1 MKYSKANV
9 ETLLNDGISRRGFL
23 KGLLASGAI
32 ASFPGGVLQANEDLN
47 TKIPYT
53 GEKSYQTFR
62 NACPRNCYDTC
73 SIKTYVKDGVMQFIE
88 GAKESTY
95 TNGGCC
101 VKGNSYVRRV
111 YSPDRIKYP
120 MMQVGGKGSGTWKR
134 ISWDEAMDTIAK
146 QLLKMKKEDGH
157 LLGAALTKYSGNFG
171 ITHYGV
177 EGMFNS
183 IGYTTRLAGTPCW
196 PAGIDAQNF
205 DMGNMWCNDP
215 EEMGDSKYIILWGA
229 NPASNSVHSMK
240 YIYEAKRKGAKVV
253 VIDPVFT
260 EMASKAT
267 DWIQVK
273 VGSDGLLALGMAK
286 IIIDAGLHDKKWLKK
301 NAKGFEEFATY
312 LKTVKLEDV
321 VEVTGLPL
329 DLIQNLALGFAKADP
344 ATIWTG
350 YGIQRHSNGGSI
362 VRAIDALVAVTGNI
376 GKYAGGS
383 RYGHLDT
390 WGFNYHALSQ
400 PKPEGSVGYEDATKM
415 GEFGGHGGGGN
426 SEAPKYNDRYLN
438 INQTARSIL
447 TAAPKVKLLWVACK
461 NPFAQ
466 DFDRNMLI
474 KAFQSLEMVVVA
486 DQFYNET
493 TKWADIVLPV
503 ATQFEEYDVNVSYWH
518 YWLSI
523 NEQAIKPLYEV
534 KSDIQIAAMLS
545 QKMNAMEKGSCTF
558 PQSVDT
564 KKWTAKEFNAGIYE
578 KFGIKSW
585 EELTNG
591 PVKAKKVIPYADGKF
606 QTPSGKY
613 EFYSEKAKEFGHT
626 ALPEYLEVRKPYDKF
641 RLTTPHSRYSLHSQF
656 QNLDWMEDIHPEPFV
671 YVNPADAK
679 MKRVETGDTVAVFN
693 KQGLL
698 RVKAKVTDNVPE
710 GTVMMYEQWYNN
722 SIYNVNEL
730 VDDTSSDMGSYKTGA
745 PGVALHDTY
754 VNIRKV

>member
-1 MKYSKANV
+1 MKYSK
-9 ETLLNDGISRRGFL
+9 TDFDTMLNCGVSRRGFL

-32 ASFPGGVLQANEDLN
+32 ASFPGGVLRANESLD

-53 GEKSYQTFR
+53 GKESYTTFR

-73 SIKTYVKDGVMQFIE
+73 SIKTYVKDGIVQFIE
-88 GAKESTY
+88 GAQESTY

-101 VKGNSYVRRV
+101 VKGNSYVRRI
-111 YSPDRIKYP
+111 YSPNRIKYP
-120 MMQVGGKGSGTWKR
+120 MMQVGGKGSGDWKR
-134 ISWDEAMDTIAK
+134 ISWDEAMKTIAQK
-146 QLLKMKKEDGH
+146 LLEIKKEDGN

-171 ITHYGV
+171 ITHYGI
-177 EGMFNS
+177 EGMFSS
-183 IGYTTRLAGTPCW
+183 IGYTTRLSGTPCW

-215 EEMGDSKYIILWGA
+215 EEMKDSKYIILWGS
-229 NPASNSVHSMK
+229 NPAANSIHSMK
-240 YIYEAKRKGAKVV
+240 YIYEAKRKGAKIV

-267 DWIQVK
+267 DYIQVN

-286 IIIDAGLHDKKWLKK
+286 IIIDANLHDKKWLKE
-301 NAKGFEEFATY
+301 NTKGFEEFLTY
-312 LKTVKLEDV
+312 LKTIDLVQV
-321 VEVTGLPL
+321 SEVSGLPL
-329 DLIQNLALGFAKADP
+329 SLIKDLAISFGKADP

-350 YGIQRHSNGGSI
+350 YGIQRHTNGGSI
-362 VRAIDALVAVTGNI
+362 VRAIDALVAITGNI

-400 PKPEGSVGYEDATKM
+400 TKPKGSVGYTESKGPM
-415 GEFGGHGGGGN
+415 GEFGGGAT
-426 SEAPKYNDRYLN
+426 STDEVEYTDRFLN
-438 INQTARSIL
+438 INKTAREIL
-447 TAAPKVKLLWVACK
+447 NASPKVKLLWVACK

-474 KAFQSLEMVVVA
+474 KAFKSLDMVVVA
-486 DQFYNET
+486 DQFFNET

-503 ATQFEEYDVNVSYWH
+503 TTQFEENDVNVSYWH
-518 YWLSI
+518 YWLSL
-523 NEQAIKPLYEV
+523 NEQAIEPLYET
-534 KSDIQIAAMLS
+534 KSDLHIAALLS
-545 QKMNAMEKGSCTF
+545 KHMNKIENGSCTF
-558 PQSVDT
+558 PQTVDT
-564 KKWTAKEFNAGIYE
+564 KEWTIKEFNQGIYD

-585 EELTNG
+585 KELKNG

-613 EFYSEKAKEFGHT
+613 EFYSEKAKEYGHT
-626 ALPEYLEVRKPYDKF
+626 ALPEYLEVKKPDNKF
-641 RLTTPHSRYSLHSQF
+641 RLTTPHSRYSIHSQF
-656 QNLDWMEDIHPEPFV
+656 QNIDWMEDINPEPFV
-671 YVNPADAK
+671 HINPQDATSK
-679 MKRVETGDTVAVFN
+679 NVKTGDFVAVFN

-698 RVKAKVTDNVPE
+698 RLKAKVTDNVPS

-730 VDDTSSDMGSYKTGA
+730 IDDTPSDMGSFKTGA
-745 PGVALHDTY
+745 PGIALHDTY
-754 VNIRKV
+754 VNFRKI